1 MKHELRGSLL
11 AALAV
16 GAALA
21 ACVAWADGVAS
32 PQEVRAIRTR
42 LQKSPPTSTDYAAK
56 PYPGALLDADCSA
69 DASAPRQPA
78 MMVYCYYT
86 KDPVDK
92 VRAFVKAE
100 GKPRNGVN
108 VTAEE
113 SDVAVDGRVTIRN
126 VTRITYWVNA
136 KTKAFHEGFPAD
148 PPPAAELI
156 APLYPGATY
165 DRECS
170 AAKSLEARGGTKWRD
185 VYCYVTSDPAQ
196 AVGKAFDSEIRYTSK
211 RGVQVDLVE
220 VSRQPTTTQIQYWL
234 AAAGPQVKAAPP
246 ASEAKPVAEPAAQPA
261 AQSAAPQAASSPP
274 VAASPKPQNADG
286 AAQAL
291 DTVNKLRGLL
301 GR

>member
-1 MKHELRGSLL
+1 MKHEHRRRLL
-11 AALAV
+11 AALAI

-21 ACVAWADGVAS
+21 PSVAWADGVAS

-42 LQKSPPTSTDYAAK
+42 LQQSPPTSTDYAAK
-56 PYPGALLDADCSA
+56 PYPGAVLDADCSV

-86 KDPVDK
+86 RDPVDK
-92 VRAFVKAE
+92 VRAFVKGE

-108 VTAEE
+108 ATVEE
-113 SDVAVDGRVTIRN
+113 SEVAVDGRVTIRN

-136 KTKAFHEGFPAD
+136 KAKAFHEGFPAD
-148 PPPAAELI
+148 PPPASELI

-170 AAKSLEARGGTKWRD
+170 AAKSLEAGGGTKWRG
-185 VYCYVTSDPAQ
+185 VYCYLTSDPTQ
-196 AVGKAFDSEIRYTSK
+196 AVGKAFDSDFRYTSK
-211 RGVQVDLVE
+211 RGVQVDVVE
-220 VSRQPTTTQIQYWL
+220 MSRQPPTTQIQYWL
-234 AAAGPQVKAAPP
+234 AAAGPQVNAAAP
-246 ASEAKPVAEPAAQPA
+246 ASEARPAAQPA
-261 AQSAAPQAASSPP
+261 AQSAAPQAASSLP
-274 VAASPKPQNADG
+274 VAPSPKPQNADG